1 MERMARTKIV
11 ATIGPASSTLD
22 VVRGM
27 IAEGMSVARMNFSHG
42 TLTEKANHMDLVRGA
57 ASELG
62 VTVGLMSDLQ
72 GPEVR
77 THMGRKELK
86 VEEGDTVTVSGK
98 EGLGE
103 VKIKPSSVL
112 KTLESGDEI
121 YIDEGRIKLLVKE
134 VRDDVLRCEVIHGG
148 VIRDKRSVHAS
159 KPFDL
164 KGLTEEDRQAIKL
177 SVEKGV
183 DFIALSF
190 VKTVEDVLEAK
201 DYLRSL
207 TDDPP
212 ALIAKIET
220 REAVNNMKGILE
232 ESYGIMVARGD
243 LGVELPLQEV
253 PEIQKRLIRLANEM
267 AKPVITATEM
277 LESMTASPVPTRAE
291 VTDVYNAILDGTD
304 AVMLSAET
312 AVGKYPVLSVRWMR
326 TIAESAEESLEP
338 RMDFPLTSTAP
349 FIGKA
354 AVEASELLNSPVILC
369 FTYTGFT
376 ARHVVRHRPKARILA
391 LISRER
397 TKGLLTLSWGVES
410 MMVSGDVDEAVR
422 EAVSRCVD
430 RGILSSGDR
439 VVVTYGHPHGRA
451 KTNTLRIIS
460 VEEVLEGKDQSAGRP
475 NPSPTTGPSS

>member
-1 MERMARTKIV
+1 MARTKIV
-11 ATIGPASSTLD
+11 ATIGPASSTME
-22 VVRGM
+22 VVKGM

-42 TLTEKANHMDLVRGA
+42 TLTEKANHMDLVRRA
-57 ASELG
+57 ARELG
-62 VTVGLMSDLQ
+62 RRVGLMSDLQ

-86 VEEGDTVTVSGK
+86 VEEGDVVTVSGK

-103 VKIKPSSVL
+103 IKIKPSSVL
-112 KTLESGDEI
+112 RDLGEGDEL
-121 YIDEGRIKLLVKE
+121 YIDEGRIRLVVEE
-134 VRDDVLRCEVIHGG
+134 VREGLLKCRVVHGG

-164 KGLTEEDRQAIKL
+164 KGLTEEDRLAIKL

-190 VKTVEDVLEAK
+190 VKTADDVIEARDFLK
-201 DYLRSL
+201 SL

-212 ALIAKIET
+212 SLISKIET
-220 REAVNNMKGILE
+220 REAVENAKEILE

-243 LGVELPLQEV
+243 LGVELPLEEV
-253 PEIQKRLIRLANEM
+253 PQIQKKIIRLANEA

-277 LESMTASPVPTRAE
+277 LESMTSSPVPTRAE
-291 VTDVYNAILDGTD
+291 VTDVYNAIQDGSD

-312 AVGKYPVLSVRWMR
+312 AVGRYPVLSVRWMR
-326 TIAESAEESLEP
+326 VIAESAERSLTP
-338 RMDFPLTSTAP
+338 KMDFPLTSKAA

-354 AVEASELLNSPVILC
+354 AVEASEMLKSPVILC

-391 LISRER
+391 LLSRER
-397 TKGLLTLSWGVES
+397 TRGLLTLSWGVES
-410 MMVSGDVDEAVR
+410 LLVSQDLDEAVR
-422 EAVSRCVD
+422 QAVNHCLE
-430 RGILSSGDR
+430 RGALSKEDT
-439 VVVTYGHPHGRA
+439 VVVTFGHPHGRA
-451 KTNTLRIIS
+451 KTNSLRILS
-460 VEEVLEGKDQSAGRP
+460 VEEVLQAGEP
-475 NPSPTTGPSS
+475 NPSPTTGPPS

>member
-1 MERMARTKIV
+1 MARTKIV
-11 ATIGPASSTLD
+11 ATIGPASSTME
-22 VVRGM
+22 VVKGM

-42 TLTEKANHMDLVRGA
+42 TLTEKANHMDLVRRA
-57 ASELG
+57 AQELG
-62 VTVGLMSDLQ
+62 SRVGLMSDLQ

-86 VEEGDTVTVSGK
+86 VEEGDVVTVSGK

-103 VKIKPSSVL
+103 IKIKPSSVL
-112 KTLESGDEI
+112 RNLAEGDEL
-121 YIDEGRIKLLVKE
+121 YIDEGRIRLVVEE
-134 VRDDVLRCEVIHGG
+134 VREGLLKCRVVHGG

-164 KGLTEEDRQAIKL
+164 KGLTEEDRLAMKL

-190 VKTVEDVLEAK
+190 VKTAEDVIEAK
-201 DYLRSL
+201 EFLKSL

-212 ALIAKIET
+212 SLIAKIET
-220 REAVNNMKGILE
+220 REAVENAKEILE

-243 LGVELPLQEV
+243 LGVELPLEEIPQ
-253 PEIQKRLIRLANEM
+253 IQKRLIRLANEA

-277 LESMTASPVPTRAE
+277 LESMTSSPVPTRAE
-291 VTDVYNAILDGTD
+291 VTDVYNAIMDGSD

-312 AVGKYPVLSVRWMR
+312 AVGRYPVLSVRWMR
-326 TIAESAEESLEP
+326 VIAESAERSLTP
-338 RMDFPLTSTAP
+338 RMDFPLTSKAA

-354 AVEASELLNSPVILC
+354 AVEAAEMLKSPVILC

-391 LISRER
+391 LLSREETR
-397 TKGLLTLSWGVES
+397 GLLTLSWGVES
-410 MMVSGDVDEAVR
+410 ILVSQDLDEAVR
-422 EAVSRCVD
+422 QAVNHCLE
-430 RGILSSGDR
+430 RGALSMEDT
-439 VVVTYGHPHGRA
+439 VVVTFGHPHGRA
-451 KTNTLRIIS
+451 KTNSLRILS
-460 VEEVLEGKDQSAGRP
+460 VEEVLQAGEP
-475 NPSPTTGPSS
+475 NPSPTTGPPS

>member
-1 MERMARTKIV
+1 LILTKIV
-11 ATIGPASSTLD
+11 ATIGPASSTME
-22 VVRGM
+22 VVKGM

-42 TLTEKANHMDLVRGA
+42 TLTEKANHIDLVRRA
-57 ASELG
+57 AHDLG
-62 VTVGLMSDLQ
+62 LRIGLMSDLQ

-86 VEEGDTVTVSGK
+86 VEEGDVVTVSGK

-103 VKIKPSSVL
+103 IKIKPSSVL
-112 KTLESGDEI
+112 RNLAEGDELF
-121 YIDEGRIKLLVKE
+121 IDEGRIRLVVEE
-134 VRDDVLRCEVIHGG
+134 VGDVLKCRVVHGG

-164 KGLTEEDRQAIKL
+164 KGITEEDRLAMKL

-190 VKTVEDVLEAK
+190 VKTVEDIIEAK
-201 DYLRSL
+201 EFLKSL

-212 ALIAKIET
+212 SLIAKIET
-220 REAVNNMKGILE
+220 REAVENAKEILE

-243 LGVELPLQEV
+243 LGVELPLEEV
-253 PEIQKRLIRLANEM
+253 PQIQKKLIRLANEA

-277 LESMTASPVPTRAE
+277 LESMTSSPVPTRAE
-291 VTDVYNAILDGTD
+291 VTDVYNAIMDGSD

-326 TIAESAEESLEP
+326 VIAESAERSLTP
-338 RMDFPLTSTAP
+338 RMDFPLTSKAA

-354 AVEASELLNSPVILC
+354 AVEAAEMLKSPVILC

-391 LISRER
+391 LLSREKTR
-397 TKGLLTLSWGVES
+397 GLLTLSWGVES
-410 MMVSGDVDEAVR
+410 LLVSQDLDEAVR
-422 EAVSRCVD
+422 QAVNHCLE
-430 RGILSSGDR
+430 RGALNIEDTI
-439 VVVTYGHPHGRA
+439 VVTFGHPHGRA
-451 KTNTLRIIS
+451 KTNSLRILG
-460 VEEVLEGKDQSAGRP
+460 VEEVLQAGEP
-475 NPSPTTGPSS
+475 NPSPTTGPPS

>member
-1 MERMARTKIV
+1 MARTKIV
-11 ATIGPASSTLD
+11 ATIGPASSTME

-42 TLTEKANHMDLVRGA
+42 TLTEKANHMDLVRRA
-57 ASELG
+57 AHELG
-62 VTVGLMSDLQ
+62 VRVGLMSDLQ

-86 VEEGDTVTVSGK
+86 VEEGDVVTVSGK

-112 KTLESGDEI
+112 RDLEEGDEL
-121 YIDEGRIKLLVKE
+121 YIDEGRIRLVVEE
-134 VRDDVLRCEVIHGG
+134 VRDGLLKCRVVHGG
-148 VIRDKRSVHAS
+148 IIRDKRSVHAS

-164 KGLTEEDRQAIKL
+164 KGLTEEDRLAMKL

-190 VKTVEDVLEAK
+190 VKTADDVIEARDFLK
-201 DYLRSL
+201 SL

-212 ALIAKIET
+212 SLISKIET
-220 REAVNNMKGILE
+220 REAVENAKEILE

-243 LGVELPLQEV
+243 LGVELPLEEV
-253 PEIQKRLIRLANEM
+253 PQIQKKLIRLANEA

-277 LESMTASPVPTRAE
+277 LESMTSSPVPTRAE
-291 VTDVYNAILDGTD
+291 VTDVYNAIQDGSD

-312 AVGKYPVLSVRWMR
+312 AVGRYPVLSVRWMR
-326 TIAESAEESLEP
+326 VIAESAERSLTP
-338 RMDFPLTSTAP
+338 RMDFPLTSKAA

-354 AVEASELLNSPVILC
+354 AVEASEMLKSPVILC

-391 LISRER
+391 LLSREQTR
-397 TKGLLTLSWGVES
+397 GLLTLSWGVES
-410 MMVSGDVDEAVR
+410 LLVSQDLDEAVR
-422 EAVSRCVD
+422 QAVNHCLEKGALSR
-430 RGILSSGDR
+430 GDT
-439 VVVTYGHPHGRA
+439 VVVTFGHPHGRA
-451 KTNTLRIIS
+451 KTNSLRILS
-460 VEEVLEGKDQSAGRP
+460 VEEVLQAGEP
-475 NPSPTTGPSS
+475 NPSPTTGPPS

>member
-1 MERMARTKIV
+1 MILTKIV
-11 ATIGPASSTLD
+11 ATIGPASSTME
-22 VVRGM
+22 VVKGM

-42 TLTEKANHMDLVRGA
+42 TLTEKANHIDLVRRA
-57 ASELG
+57 AHDLG
-62 VTVGLMSDLQ
+62 LRIGLMSDLQ

-86 VEEGDTVTVSGK
+86 VEEGDVVTVSGK

-103 VKIKPSSVL
+103 IKIKPSSVL
-112 KTLESGDEI
+112 RNLAEGDELF
-121 YIDEGRIKLLVKE
+121 IDEGRIRLVVEE
-134 VRDDVLRCEVIHGG
+134 VGDVLKCRVVHGG

-164 KGLTEEDRQAIKL
+164 KGITEEDRLAMKL

-190 VKTVEDVLEAK
+190 VKTVEDIIEAK
-201 DYLRSL
+201 EFLKSL

-212 ALIAKIET
+212 SLIAKIET
-220 REAVNNMKGILE
+220 REAVENAKEILE

-243 LGVELPLQEV
+243 LGVELPLEEV
-253 PEIQKRLIRLANEM
+253 PQIQKKLIRLANEA

-277 LESMTASPVPTRAE
+277 LESMTSSPVPTRAE
-291 VTDVYNAILDGTD
+291 VTDVYNAIMDGSD

-326 TIAESAEESLEP
+326 VIAESAERSLTP
-338 RMDFPLTSTAP
+338 RMDFPLTSKAA

-354 AVEASELLNSPVILC
+354 AVEAAEMLKSPVILC

-391 LISRER
+391 LLSREKTR
-397 TKGLLTLSWGVES
+397 GLLTLSWGVES
-410 MMVSGDVDEAVR
+410 LLVSQDLDEAVR
-422 EAVSRCVD
+422 QAVNHCLE
-430 RGILSSGDR
+430 RGALNIEDTI
-439 VVVTYGHPHGRA
+439 VVTFGHPHGRA
-451 KTNTLRIIS
+451 KTNSLRILG
-460 VEEVLEGKDQSAGRP
+460 VEEVLQAGEP
-475 NPSPTTGPSS
+475 NPSPTTGPPS

>member
-1 MERMARTKIV
+1 MARTKIV
-11 ATIGPASSTLD
+11 ATIGPASSTME
-22 VVRGM
+22 VVKGM

-42 TLTEKANHMDLVRGA
+42 TLTEKANHMDLVRRA
-57 ASELG
+57 AQELG
-62 VTVGLMSDLQ
+62 LRVGLMSDLQ

-86 VEEGDTVTVSGK
+86 VEEGDVVTVSGK

-103 VKIKPSSVL
+103 IKIKPSSVL
-112 KTLESGDEI
+112 RNLAEGDEL
-121 YIDEGRIKLLVKE
+121 YIDEGRIRLVVEE
-134 VRDDVLRCEVIHGG
+134 VREGLLKCRVVHGG

-164 KGLTEEDRQAIKL
+164 KGLTEEDRLAMKL

-190 VKTVEDVLEAK
+190 VKTAEDVIEAK
-201 DYLRSL
+201 EFLKSL

-212 ALIAKIET
+212 SLIAKIET
-220 REAVNNMKGILE
+220 REAVENAKEILE

-243 LGVELPLQEV
+243 LGVELPLEEIPQ
-253 PEIQKRLIRLANEM
+253 IQKRLIRLANEA

-277 LESMTASPVPTRAE
+277 LESMTSSPVPTRAE
-291 VTDVYNAILDGTD
+291 VTDVYNAIMDGSD

-312 AVGKYPVLSVRWMR
+312 AVGRYPVLSVRWMR
-326 TIAESAEESLEP
+326 VIAESAERSLTP
-338 RMDFPLTSTAP
+338 RMDFPLTSKAA

-354 AVEASELLNSPVILC
+354 AVEAAEMLKSPVILC

-391 LISRER
+391 LLSREETR
-397 TKGLLTLSWGVES
+397 GLLTLSWGVES
-410 MMVSGDVDEAVR
+410 ILVSQDLDEAVR
-422 EAVSRCVD
+422 QAVNHCLE
-430 RGILSSGDR
+430 RGALSMEDT
-439 VVVTYGHPHGRA
+439 VVVTFGHPHGRA
-451 KTNTLRIIS
+451 KTNSLRILS
-460 VEEVLEGKDQSAGRP
+460 VEEVLQAGEP
-475 NPSPTTGPSS
+475 NPSPTTGPPS